1 MESIDKILWYI
12 DEEIKNVKQ
21 HSKDKRNN
29 EIVLAYYKGYEA
41 ALKDLKKKTAKI
53 KKEEEKNKIS

>member
-1 MESIDKILWYI
+1 MEAIDKILWYI

-41 ALKDLKKKTAKI
+41 ALKDL
-53 KKEEEKNKIS
+53 